1 MKTVN
6 IQPIIDAVRNIER
19 SELSHAL
26 KLHGGS
32 CDLEKT
38 VPDPVSVEYWDEHD
52 GPTSGTVMRVKLDP
66 NSGIVI
72 TLTDSR
78 YCETVEIDDT
88 YIYPGSLSAITA
100 ALPEPACR

>member
-52 GPTSGTVMRVKLDP
+52 GPTSGTVTRVKLDP
-66 NSGIVI
+66 NI
-72 TLTDSR
+72 TLTDNR
-78 YCETVEIDDT
+78 YCETVEIDDDC
-88 YIYPGSLSAITA
+88 IYPGSLSAITA
-100 ALPEPACR
+100 ALPESARR